1 MDTTRE
7 VLKKLIDDHLKDRET
22 PLLFA
27 AWYRMADKDSI
38 YVLEVCEGVS
48 NPGDASWM
56 TFGYLPPEG
65 MEIPGK
71 TLKITYL
78 SPEEF
83 FDAERISESEGRKI
97 LDDMRRDGW
106 EVLYVAENSA
116 EAQRIKGTVNEAT
129 VGQP

>member
-1 MDTTRE
+1 MDTIRE

-27 AWYRMADKDSI
+27 AWYRMADKDTI
-38 YVLEVCEGVS
+38 YVLEVCQDVS
-48 NPGDASWM
+48 NPGDASWT
-56 TFGYLPPEG
+56 TFGFFPPEG

-83 FDAERISESEGRKI
+83 FDADRIAESEGRKI
-97 LDDMRRDGW
+97 LDEMRRDGC
-106 EVLYVAENSA
+106 EVLYVAGKSA
-116 EAQRIKGTVNEAT
+116 EAQRIEETVHAA
-129 VGQP
+129 VGQS